1 MRRIQS
7 ALLVDDDD
15 AFRTTLQGSLRRR
28 GVRARTAATVEEG
41 QVILEEEPVDLV
53 VVDYRMP
60 RGDGLSALARFR
72 RARPESVIVM
82 LTGFG
87 DIPLAVAA
95 VKEGADTLMGK
106 PVDADRLLRDA
117 EEIRSRP
124 RAGGG
129 AHLPL
134 PQGSYNLE
142 EMERET
148 IKAALQQCGGVVASA
163 AKLLGIDRRTLQR
176 KLKRLS

>member
-1 MRRIQS
+1 MSSRRIQT
-7 ALLVDDDD
+7 ALVVDDDD

-41 QVILEEEPVDLV
+41 LVVLEEEPVDLV
-53 VVDYRMP
+53 TVDYRMP

-72 RARPESVIVM
+72 RVRPDAVIVL

-95 VKEGADTLMGK
+95 VKEGADSVVGK

-117 EEIRSRP
+117 EEIRARP
-124 RAGGG
+124 RTAG
-129 AHLPL
+129 HLPL
-134 PQGSYNLE
+134 PQGSFNLE

-148 IKAALQQCGGVVASA
+148 IKAALAQCGGVVASA

>member
-87 DIPLAVAA
+87 DIPIAVAA
-95 VKEGADTLMGK
+95 VKEGAVDYLAK
-106 PVDADRLLRDA
+106 PADADA
-117 EEIRSRP
+117 IE
-124 RAGGG
+124 
-129 AHLPL
+129 
-134 PQGSYNLE
+134 
-142 EMERET
+142 
-148 IKAALQQCGGVVASA
+148 AALLANGKNLPPPPQNPMSADRVRWEHIQRVYEQCDRNVSETARR
-163 AKLLGIDRRTLQR
+163 LNMHRRTLQR
-176 KLKRLS
+176 KLRKRPVRR